1 MAWSLALKE
10 KELKIRTRKSV
21 VETLG
26 WTFGSW
32 LAV

>member
-10 KELKIRTRKSV
+10 KELKVRIRKPV
-21 VETLG
+21 AETLG

-32 LAV
+32 HAV